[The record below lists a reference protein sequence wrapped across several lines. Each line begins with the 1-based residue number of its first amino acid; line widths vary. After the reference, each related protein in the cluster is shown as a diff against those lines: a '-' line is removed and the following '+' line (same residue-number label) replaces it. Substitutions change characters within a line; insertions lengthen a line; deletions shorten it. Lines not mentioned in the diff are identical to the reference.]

1 VSAPNGPVPPIPVN
15 HPAYPEVVP
24 SVYREMGLND
34 AEYAEIVRTLGRTPT
49 YTEVGMYAVMW
60 SEHCGYKYSRP
71 VLKAFAEYKKAQ
83 ESGALENAG
92 VVPLGDTGWG
102 VVFKMES
109 HNHPSAV
116 EPFQGAATGVG
127 GILRD
132 IFTMGARPIANL
144 NALRFGPITG
154 EGPVVARN
162 RYLFEHVVKGIGD
175 YGNCV
180 GVPTVA
186 GEVTFAPCYNG
197 NPLVNAMSVGIV
209 RLDGIASAKAAG
221 VGNPVLYV
229 GSATGRDGIHGA
241 TFASVELTEE
251 SEAKRPNVQCGDP
264 FTEKLLIEAT
274 LEALR
279 TGGIVG
285 IQDMG
290 AAGLTCGT
298 CEMSAKGGLGMDID
312 IQRVPR
318 RETGMN
324 AYEVLLSESQERMLA
339 VVAKGREEEV
349 ADVFRKWGLNA
360 AYIGTTT
367 DTGNVV
373 VRDGDRVEANIP
385 AKSLADDCPTYFLEA
400 EEPEFVARLRAFDPS
415 LLPEPAD
422 TGAALLALLGS
433 PSIAS
438 KRWVWEQYDWSVQ
451 TRTEIG
457 PGGGDA
463 AVMAVREAGGR
474 RIAMT
479 TDCNPRWCQLDP
491 YLGAQHAVAEA
502 ARNLSCVGAVPAAVT
517 DCLNFPSPEKPAGF
531 WQFRRAVEGMA
542 AAAEHFRTPVVSGNV
557 SFYNETPE
565 AAIYPTPTVG
575 MVGVLPEG
583 GATVGVAFRKSN
595 DLIYLLRPTGS
606 ESDPGLGGSA
616 YLSVVHGR
624 DEGAIPGLD
633 LAAESAVQQ
642 VVRECVSSGDVRSA
656 HDCSEGGLLV
666 AVAESCLAGGM
677 GAEIRFAVTDFGDQS
692 WSEICFGEA
701 ASRVVVT
708 VEEASD
714 AHRRLL
720 DRAEAAGIDA
730 VYVGQV
736 KDNGRLDAAGL
747 LDLPLGTLRDAYE
760 GAIPSA
766 MAEAHG

>member
-1 VSAPNGPVPPIPVN
+1 MSELSATQRPTPVN
-15 HPAYPEVVP
+15 HPAYPEVTP
-24 SVYREMGLND
+24 DVYKGMGLSD
-34 AEYAEIVRTLGRTPT
+34 SEYAQLVDVIGRTPT
-49 YTEVGMYAVMW
+49 YTEVGMVSVMW

-71 VLKAFAEYKKAQ
+71 VLKAFSEYKKAQ

-92 VVPLGDTGWG
+92 TVPLGDTGWG

-154 EGPVVARN
+154 DHPNVARN

-186 GEVTFAPCYNG
+186 GEITFAPCYNG

-209 RLDGIASAKAAG
+209 KLDSIASAKASG
-221 VGNPVLYV
+221 IGNPVLYV

-274 LEALR
+274 LEALQ

-298 CEMSAKGGLGMDID
+298 CEMSAKGSLGMEID
-312 IQRVPR
+312 VQLVPR

-339 VVAKGREEEV
+339 VVAKGREAEV
-349 ADVFRKWGLNA
+349 AAVFEKWGLNA
-360 AYIGTTT
+360 AVIGFTT

-373 VRDGDRVEANIP
+373 VRDGDRVEADLP
-385 AKSLADDCPTYFLEA
+385 AKLLADDCPTYFLDA
-400 EEPEFVARLRAFDPS
+400 AEPEYIARVQGADFSD
-415 LLPEPAD
+415 LPEPSD
-422 TGAALLALLGS
+422 FGGVLTTLLAT

-451 TRTEIG
+451 TQTEIG

-463 AVMAVREAGGR
+463 AVLSVREAGGR

-479 TDCNPRWCQLDP
+479 TDCNPRWCYLDP
-491 YLGAQHAVAEA
+491 FVGAQHAVAEA

-531 WQFRRAVEGMA
+531 WQF
-542 AAAEHFRTPVVSGNV
+542 
-557 SFYNETPE
+557 
-565 AAIYPTPTVG
+565 
-575 MVGVLPEG
+575 
-583 GATVGVAFRKSN
+583 
-595 DLIYLLRPTGS
+595 
-606 ESDPGLGGSA
+606 
-616 YLSVVHGR
+616 
-624 DEGAIPGLD
+624 
-633 LAAESAVQQ
+633 
-642 VVRECVSSGDVRSA
+642 
-656 HDCSEGGLLV
+656 
-666 AVAESCLAGGM
+666 
-677 GAEIRFAVTDFGDQS
+677 
-692 WSEICFGEA
+692 
-701 ASRVVVT
+701 
-708 VEEASD
+708 
-714 AHRRLL
+714 
-720 DRAEAAGIDA
+720 
-730 VYVGQV
+730 
-736 KDNGRLDAAGL
+736 
-747 LDLPLGTLRDAYE
+747 
-760 GAIPSA
+760 
-766 MAEAHG
+766 

>member
-1 VSAPNGPVPPIPVN
+1 MSAPNGPVPPIPVN
-15 HPAYPEVVP
+15 HPSYPETTPAVV
-24 SVYREMGLND
+24 RGMGLND
-34 AEYAEIVRTLGRTPT
+34 SEYEEIVRTLGRTPT

-154 EGPVVARN
+154 EGPVVDRN

-197 NPLVNAMSVGIV
+197 NPLVNAMSVGVV
-209 RLDGIASAKAAG
+209 RLDAIASAKAAG
-221 VGNPVLYV
+221 IGNPVLYV
-229 GSATGRDGIHGA
+229 GSATSRDGIHGA

-274 LEALR
+274 LEALA

-298 CEMSAKGGLGMDID
+298 CEMSAKGGLGMEID
-312 IQRVPR
+312 VQRVPR

-360 AYIGTTT
+360 AYIGFTT

-385 AKSLADDCPTYFLEA
+385 AKSLADDCPTYFLDA
-400 EEPEFVARLRAFDPS
+400 AEPEYIGRVRGADLS
-415 LLPEPAD
+415 TLPEPAD
-422 TGAALLALLGS
+422 LGAVLLQLLGS

-457 PGGGDA
+457 PG
-463 AVMAVREAGGR
+463 
-474 RIAMT
+474 
-479 TDCNPRWCQLDP
+479 
-491 YLGAQHAVAEA
+491 
-502 ARNLSCVGAVPAAVT
+502 VG
-517 DCLNFPSPEKPAGF
+517 
-531 WQFRRAVEGMA
+531 
-542 AAAEHFRTPVVSGNV
+542 
-557 SFYNETPE
+557 
-565 AAIYPTPTVG
+565 
-575 MVGVLPEG
+575 
-583 GATVGVAFRKSN
+583 
-595 DLIYLLRPTGS
+595 
-606 ESDPGLGGSA
+606 
-616 YLSVVHGR
+616 
-624 DEGAIPGLD
+624 
-633 LAAESAVQQ
+633 
-642 VVRECVSSGDVRSA
+642 
-656 HDCSEGGLLV
+656 
-666 AVAESCLAGGM
+666 
-677 GAEIRFAVTDFGDQS
+677 
-692 WSEICFGEA
+692 
-701 ASRVVVT
+701 
-708 VEEASD
+708 
-714 AHRRLL
+714 
-720 DRAEAAGIDA
+720 
-730 VYVGQV
+730 
-736 KDNGRLDAAGL
+736 
-747 LDLPLGTLRDAYE
+747 
-760 GAIPSA
+760 
-766 MAEAHG
+766 